1 MRAGHHARFLLFR
14 SVVLFLLLAAGG
26 VVPVAADVVVL
37 KSGRRIQAVN
47 VEERDGKVYYEI
59 ELGRIG
65 IPRRL
70 VERIERGD
78 YVAQPPKVAEVP
90 AAADLAALSDADVLR
105 VVTNGTVDRGLLLRL
120 EHEASANAASG
131 ESRHRPGERAVA
143 SRRGFT
149 SPRGSDGRS
158 TRSLILIRRD
168 PCGVSCASVEDPCTT
183 AIRIIPANRRFFM
196 KYSPWIRL
204 VPEYTAIPLA
214 EPLTQRRPASP
225 GCPMIGRLLD
235 F

>member
-1 MRAGHHARFLLFR
+1 MRAGHHAHFLLFR
-14 SVVLFLLLAAGG
+14 SVVLFLLLFAAGELPG
-26 VVPVAADVVVL
+26 AADVVVL

-47 VEERDGKVYYEI
+47 VEERDGKVYYET

-120 EHEASANAASG
+120 EREASANAASG
-131 ESRHRPGERAVA
+131 EPRRRLGERAAAAHVRI
-143 SRRGFT
+143 SQLHSQQGN
-149 SPRGSDGRS
+149 PRAAAD
-158 TRSLILIRRD
+158 SLRQAL
-168 PCGVSCASVEDPCTT
+168 
-183 AIRIIPANRRFFM
+183 RFA
-196 KYSPWIRL
+196 PNHPGLLLRL
-204 VPEYTAIPLA
+204 ATLEIQP
-214 EPLTQRRPASP
+214 
-225 GCPMIGRLLD
+225 
-235 F
+235 